1 MFYIL
6 FTATLPAGQSALS
19 EQYYSTLQPILHNN
33 KGFIKETPFS
43 DPTEPGAQL
52 LFGHFVDE
60 NSMKRWRNNP
70 THLKIMHQAR
80 HHMFDHFRVTVG
92 TDDTPESSAATK
104 EGEERVVVVYER
116 PAATQELLHPEH
128 MQLSYVTKV
137 EEVSERTVVDS
148 KFYMGEESWVWV
160 SRLKIGTSADEF
172 EALLERVSGDAVY
185 RIHVI
190 RDYTNDDRKEA
201 PRGIDEA
208 EAVAGARE

>member
-6 FTATLPAGQSALS
+6 FTATLPAGQSSLS

-80 HHMFDHFRVTVG
+80 HHMFSHFRVTVG
-92 TDDTPESSAATK
+92 TDDTPEPSSAATK

-116 PAATQELLHPEH
+116 PATQELRPEH
-128 MQLSYVTKV
+128 TQLSYVTKI
-137 EEVSERTVVDS
+137 EVSERTVDS
-148 KFYMGEESWVWV
+148 KFYMGEDSWVWV
-160 SRLKIGTSADEF
+160 SRLKIGSSADEF